1 VVEWWSGGVADSGG
15 TILSAR
21 FAGRFAAG
29 SVKLVTPLESIT
41 PPTREPWAAH
51 AARWSQLGPPLRP
64 CPEDLRRMHGA
75 WRESLPAG
83 IPGRRLDLLSLGVT
97 PEIAL
102 FAWAADVHLTAI
114 DSSEEMIRAVWP
126 GNGPNRT
133 AALGE
138 WDRIPLPDA
147 SFDLVLCDAGLT
159 VLVDG
164 PRRAALAG
172 ELRRLLRE
180 DGRVVMRHFAQ
191 PERPERVEAIVQAID
206 AGQLRNFHELKLRL
220 LMAIE
225 AETPAAGVRLGE
237 VHERFDRLFPDRAL
251 LASRLGCDLRTV
263 ATIDSYRGQD
273 ARYAFPSLA
282 EVALAF
288 DDFILV
294 QGPAGH
300 YSGADCCPVFSLT
313 PKT

>member
-1 VVEWWSGGVADSGG
+1 
-15 TILSAR
+15 
-21 FAGRFAAG
+21 
-29 SVKLVTPLESIT
+29 
-41 PPTREPWAAH
+41 
-51 AARWSQLGPPLRP
+51 
-64 CPEDLRRMHGA
+64 MHGA

-102 FAWAADVHLTAI
+102 FPWAADFYLTAI

-138 WDRIPLPDA
+138 WVRIPFSGA

-164 PRRAALAG
+164 QRRAALAG
-172 ELRRLLRE
+172 ELRRLLRP

-191 PERPERVEAIVQAID
+191 PERPERADAIVHAID

-225 AETPAAGVRLGE
+225 SETPEAGVRLGE
-237 VHERFDRLFPDRAL
+237 VHERFQRLFPDRAL

-263 ATIDSYRGQD
+263 STIDSYRAQD